1 MKPPE
6 NVGHF
11 QSLTLGFKNF
21 LYIFRSVRK
30 LLLDLQNYLIHSQVA
45 GNAVTKSNSQEEKIE
60 MWTKPVAIEMSCG
73 CEINMYAPAE
83 GDRPLF

>member
-1 MKPPE
+1 E
-6 NVGHF
+6 
-11 QSLTLGFKNF
+11 S
-21 LYIFRSVRK
+21 
-30 LLLDLQNYLIHSQVA
+30 
-45 GNAVTKSNSQEEKIE
+45 AVIINKSQEEKIK

>member
-1 MKPPE
+1 MKPLE

-11 QSLTLGFKNF
+11 QSLKLGFKNF
-21 LYIFRSVRK
+21 LYILRSVRK
-30 LLLDLQNYLIHSQVA
+30 LLLDLQNNLIHIQTT
-45 GNAVTKSNSQEEKIE
+45 GNAVTKSNSHEEKIK

>member
-1 MKPPE
+1 MNK
-6 NVGHF
+6 
-11 QSLTLGFKNF
+11 
-21 LYIFRSVRK
+21 
-30 LLLDLQNYLIHSQVA
+30 
-45 GNAVTKSNSQEEKIE
+45 SQEEKIK

>member
-1 MKPPE
+1 MKPLE

-11 QSLTLGFKNF
+11 QSLKLGFKNF
-21 LYIFRSVRK
+21 LYIFRSARK
-30 LLLDLQNYLIHSQVA
+30 LLLDLQNNLIHDRTV
-45 GNAVTKSNSQEEKIE
+45 GKRTNINKSQEEKIK